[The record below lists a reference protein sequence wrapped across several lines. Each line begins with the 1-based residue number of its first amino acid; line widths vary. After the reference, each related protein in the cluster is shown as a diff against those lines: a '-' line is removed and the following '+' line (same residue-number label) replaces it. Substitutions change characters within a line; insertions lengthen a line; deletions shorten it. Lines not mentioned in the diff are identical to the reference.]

1 MYEKYDKDRIGEV
14 NRMGK
19 SSMYIAST
27 ILFLAIVVGFTYWL
41 STTEEHAG
49 KEGSHGEQTEES
61 ADSAGGEAEKV
72 FAQNCASCHGE
83 NLGGGAGPALD
94 AVGGTYSKDE
104 ILDIIKNGKGSGMPA
119 GLIQGKEAEMV
130 AQWLAEK
137 K

>member
-1 MYEKYDKDRIGEV
+1 MIKVRIQEV

-19 SSMYIAST
+19 SSAYISAT
-27 ILFLAIVVGFTYWL
+27 ILFLVLVVGFTYWL

-49 KEGSHGEQTEES
+49 GGEGSHSEQSEEGG
-61 ADSAGGEAEKV
+61 DSAGGEAEQI

-83 NLGGGAGPALD
+83 NLGGGAGPALE

-104 ILDIIKNGKGSGMPA
+104 ILDIIKNGKGGGMPA
-119 GLIQGKEAEMV
+119 GLIEGKEAELV
-130 AQWLAEK
+130 ATWLAEK